1 MFSKSDP
8 QSRLDQI
15 ILFLD
20 ERSLMQIL
28 NYDGDILVIIIIE
41 NYNRLC
47 SENET
52 WNLGRCL
59 GIPKHLFFTYDHTFF
74 LPSALESQNKIAKS
88 FGIDSE
94 L

>member
-52 WNLGRCL
+52 
-59 GIPKHLFFTYDHTFF
+59 
-74 LPSALESQNKIAKS
+74 
-88 FGIDSE
+88 
-94 L
+94 